1 MSNIPEIRPEQE
13 YFAHLAQGRFML
25 QRSRSS
31 GRHLFYPRVAEPV
44 TGARD
49 LEWVPASGL
58 GTVHAVTVMRPK
70 PPQQPYNVVLVDLD
84 EGPRMMSRVEGVA
97 PDAVRIG
104 MRLRARIATQDE
116 KPLVV
121 FDLAEGAA

>member
-1 MSNIPEIRPEQE
+1 MSNVPEIRPEQE

-31 GRHLFYPRVAEPV
+31 GRHVFYPRVAEPV

-84 EGPRMMSRVEGVA
+84 EGVRMMSRVEGIA
-97 PDAVRIG
+97 ADAVRIG
-104 MRLRARIATQDE
+104 MRVRARITTQDD

-121 FDLAEGAA
+121 FDLVEVAR

>member
-1 MSNIPEIRPEQE
+1 VSNVPEIRPEQE

-31 GRHLFYPRVAEPV
+31 GRHVFYPRIAEPV

-84 EGPRMMSRVEGVA
+84 EGVRMMSRVEGIDA
-97 PDAVRIG
+97 AAVRIG
-104 MRLRARIATQDE
+104 MRVRARIAAQDD

-121 FDLAEGAA
+121 FDLVEGV

>member
-1 MSNIPEIRPEQE
+1 MSNVPEIRPEQE

-31 GRHLFYPRVAEPV
+31 GRHVFYPRVAEPV

-49 LEWVPASGL
+49 LEWVAASGL

-84 EGPRMMSRVEGVA
+84 EGVRMMSRVEGIA
-97 PDAVRIG
+97 ADAVCIG
-104 MRLRARIATQDE
+104 MRVRARIATQDD

-121 FDLAEGAA
+121 FDVAEGA

>member
-1 MSNIPEIRPEQE
+1 MSNVPEIRPEQE

-25 QRSRSS
+25 QRSPSS
-31 GRHLFYPRVAEPV
+31 GRHVFYPRVAEPV

-84 EGPRMMSRVEGVA
+84 EGVRMMSRVEGIA
-97 PDAVRIG
+97 ADAVRIG
-104 MRLRARIATQDE
+104 MRVRARIATQDD

-121 FDLAEGAA
+121 FDVAEGQA

>member
-1 MSNIPEIRPEQE
+1 MSNVPEIRPEQE

-31 GRHLFYPRVAEPV
+31 GRHVFYPRVAEPV

-84 EGPRMMSRVEGVA
+84 EGVRMMSRVEGIA
-97 PDAVRIG
+97 ADAVRIG
-104 MRLRARIATQDE
+104 MRVRARIAAQDD

-121 FDLAEGAA
+121 FDVAEGAQ

>member
-1 MSNIPEIRPEQE
+1 MPDIKPEQE

-25 QRSRSS
+25 QRSR
-31 GRHLFYPRVAEPV
+31 GTGEFFFYPRVAAPV

-49 LEWVPASGL
+49 LEWAEVSGR
-58 GTVHAVTVMRPK
+58 GTVHAVTIMRPK
-70 PPQQPYNVVLVDLD
+70 PPQAPYNVVLVDLE

-97 PDAVRIG
+97 PEAVRIG
-104 MRLRARIATQDE
+104 MAVQARIATQDD

-121 FDLAEGAA
+121 FDPVNTKEAP